1 MVLVELQTEL
11 LLLLLQ
17 VINVNSFHICATVNL
32 LIKTLKAKYVTL
44 PNRLYFAMLH
54 TEWRYLDAWLLI
66 NASRT

>member
-54 TEWRYLDAWLLI
+54 TE
-66 NASRT
+66 